1 MPPPNVP
8 VNDCS
13 YRSLKGGGKV
23 KPCALV
29 LLLRLCTCYPQAG
42 GNGSATKREQRER
55 WRRQSPPM
63 RWQ

>member
-1 MPPPNVP
+1 
-8 VNDCS
+8 
-13 YRSLKGGGKV
+13 V

-29 LLLRLCTCYPQAG
+29 LLLRLCTGYPQAG

-63 RWQ
+63 HWQ